1 MTKTIPILD
10 PIYAI
15 YKPAR
20 KDNNTHQPTLCV
32 LIISGPPTINQNKYE
47 SGLKNKTARPLLKE
61 VDFSFLFIT
70 ILSSVVVKFSYASL
84 SKYKNPK
91 IDIIPNNL
99 SGIPIR
105 NRRSKVVLIKITSAI
120 NTDATTFNPSR

>member
-70 ILSSVVVKFSYASL
+70 ILSIFVQKKPIILQVKYLLLKKEKNLIMAIT
-84 SKYKNPK
+84 SKY
-91 IDIIPNNL
+91 
-99 SGIPIR
+99 G
-105 NRRSKVVLIKITSAI
+105 
-120 NTDATTFNPSR
+120 

>member
-1 MTKTIPILD
+1 
-10 PIYAI
+10 
-15 YKPAR
+15 
-20 KDNNTHQPTLCV
+20 
-32 LIISGPPTINQNKYE
+32 
-47 SGLKNKTARPLLKE
+47 
-61 VDFSFLFIT
+61 
-70 ILSSVVVKFSYASL
+70 VVVKFSYASL